1 MHVHTCLCT
10 RRIPKSGS
18 GEAAIVDT
26 GMAFAQMKSSCV
38 FFFFSE
44 KNNKKT
50 DDNLFRSTVFFYV
63 L

>member
-26 GMAFAQMKSSCV
+26 GMAFAQMKSF

-44 KNNKKT
+44 ENNKKKA
-50 DDNLFRSTVFFYV
+50 DNLFRSTFPFYV